1 MSPGDITKIYVRAQ
15 NGQGTYMIPLNTVVT
30 TEFTSGPDPVTH
42 FNGFNTAF
50 VLGAAAPGAS
60 SGQALDAL
68 ERAAKEGLIPQGY
81 GLDWSGVSYQERN
94 VGVKSVAAFA
104 LGLLM
109 VFLVLGAQSASWA
122 GPFG

>member
-50 VLGAAAPGAS
+50 VLGAAAPGSS

-68 ERAAKEGLIPQGY
+68 ERAAKEGLVPKSY
-81 GLDWSGVSYQERN
+81 WPDWSGISYQERN
-94 VGVKSVAAFA
+94 VGGKWVAACAF
-104 LGLLM
+104 GLLLG
-109 VFLVLGAQSASWA
+109 FLG
-122 GPFG
+122 

>member
-1 MSPGDITKIYVRAQ
+1 MSPGDLTKIYVRAQ

-30 TEFTSGPDPVTH
+30 TEFTSGPDPGTH

-68 ERAAKEGLIPQGY
+68 GRASKDVLIPNGFA
-81 GLDWSGVSYQERN
+81 LAWSGISDQERN
-94 VGVKSVAAFA
+94 GGGQSVAAVRFR
-104 LGLLM
+104 
-109 VFLVLGAQSASWA
+109 VRS
-122 GPFG
+122 